1 MRKLAIF
8 HSLRP
13 TTTTTTTTWNTTVGL
28 CVSVSLQTIDKFK
41 NVYRKYYASES
52 CVCVYNS
59 ARLARS
65 LALLHIMYVN
75 EMYALS
81 LCVHVYIRRCVCC
94 VYTRS
99 ALSGSMNGVF
109 GGFGGGWWG
118 WLLARRRLNL
128 RNKSLRSIS
137 FNCKRCHGGVGFSR
151 WSAMVARMTG
161 EKSAA

>member
-1 MRKLAIF
+1 MCTESIT
-8 HSLRP
+8 RP
-13 TTTTTTTTWNTTVGL
+13 
-28 CVSVSLQTIDKFK
+28 K
-41 NVYRKYYASES
+41 A
-52 CVCVYNS
+52 VCVYNS

-109 GGFGGGWWG
+109 GGFGGGV
-118 WLLARRRLNL
+118 
-128 RNKSLRSIS
+128 
-137 FNCKRCHGGVGFSR
+137 VGMAACETTSQL
-151 WSAMVARMTG
+151 
-161 EKSAA
+161 EK